1 MLGFANQNL
10 LKDMN
15 TFQVLISLK
24 WLQNYINEVVNIHT
38 SKIIDMLD
46 KKGEDKVAE
55 HALNQYLE
63 FYALFAFMWGTSK
76 GKSHPTMANLISP
89 VGSLHYLI
97 ISQSHLSTG
106 PNF

>member
-63 FYALFAFMWGTSK
+63 LYALSAFMWGTSK